1 MSRFVIIIATTFL
14 FWSTTSYSQSRS
26 NYFFSKQAAQDDQQV
41 LETTFPESSS
51 ISEEDQDNWPEK
63 DVSPNF
69 PELHVFDQLD
79 PEKSMEKVKQA
90 RLEYLEAVKQ
100 LKAGDNEAL
109 ELEKQVSQQPIQYE
123 WQRRER
129 EQNLL
134 SHQRSIRLKARQK
147 AIGFTIKALQTL
159 DEVKNPGIMAS
170 NYYIDLK
177 SKTIRQYIRL
187 HLSTGNISGVIQL
200 IQEYFDLKKDHKNE
214 SEPYRVL
221 AIVYRKLEIMAQE
234 RKAEKEF
241 NHFKRLKNENLLK
254 FTELAYGKDSN
265 EYDRIQVQI
274 RKDIMDRL
282 P

>member
-1 MSRFVIIIATTFL
+1 MSRFATIGAVFL
-14 FWSTTSYSQSRS
+14 FSLTSVFSQNRN

-69 PELHVFDQLD
+69 PELQVFDQLD
-79 PEKSMEKVKQA
+79 PEKSMDGVKQA
-90 RLEYLEAVKQ
+90 RLYYLEAVKQ
-100 LKAGDNEAL
+100 LQAGDNEAL
-109 ELEKQVSQQPIQYE
+109 ALEKQINDKPFQYE

-134 SHQRSIRLKARQK
+134 SHQRAIQLRSRQK

-159 DEVKNPGIMAS
+159 DEVKNPGILAS
-170 NYYIDLK
+170 NYYVDLK

-200 IQEYFDLKKDHKNE
+200 IQEYFDLKKDHKDE

-241 NHFKRLKNENLLK
+241 NSFKRLKNENLLK
-254 FTELAYGKDSN
+254 FTELAYGKNSN
-265 EYDRIQVQI
+265 EYDRIQDQI